1 MQTPGSI
8 AAADLPCDDRPSD
21 AAFGHVVFGGNA
33 TILRPLK
40 DPLGMPTEDV
50 VLLLESRSLGLSVDH
65 LQHLVLN
72 SFCLIVIIA
81 VLQPSPPRLRLR
93 TRPFENTQMHFCSDA
108 QMPRSVKTAIAVLTC
123 L

>member
-1 MQTPGSI
+1 MQMPGSI

-50 VLLLESRSLGLSVDH
+50 LTLLESRI
-65 LQHLVLN
+65 LV
-72 SFCLIVIIA
+72 
-81 VLQPSPPRLRLR
+81 R
-93 TRPFENTQMHFCSDA
+93 TRPYEKAQMHFCSDA
-108 QMPRSVKTAIAVLTC
+108 QMPRSVKTARAVLTDRVPGIC
-123 L
+123 DII